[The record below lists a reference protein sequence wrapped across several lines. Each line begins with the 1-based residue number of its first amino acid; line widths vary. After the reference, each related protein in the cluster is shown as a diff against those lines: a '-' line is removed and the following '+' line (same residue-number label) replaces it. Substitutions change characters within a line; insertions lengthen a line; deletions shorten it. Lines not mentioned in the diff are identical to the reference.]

1 MFYSIIFII
10 SFIIFRYFIK
20 NYANKI
26 GDEKLSD
33 NKKIFYI
40 EFIIMLLYAI
50 VHFILLDVISHNC
63 FTVVMES
70 IFFANTCLMV
80 QMDMEYK
87 QTYDLYHFINIA
99 SMILYIGY
107 AGFPSNYISFLVFV
121 GSQLFLFQFL
131 YGQADAFLYCE
142 CAAYMFVHDAIL
154 LDYFLYMAISIL
166 LLGIVQC
173 CRKNINRY
181 GNLKEEV
188 AFTPYIIL
196 AFIIFSTIKGGFK

>member
-33 NKKIFYI
+33 NKKIIYI

-63 FTVVMES
+63 FTVVMEG

-107 AGFPSNYISFLVFV
+107 TGFP
-121 GSQLFLFQFL
+121 
-131 YGQADAFLYCE
+131 
-142 CAAYMFVHDAIL
+142 
-154 LDYFLYMAISIL
+154 
-166 LLGIVQC
+166 
-173 CRKNINRY
+173 
-181 GNLKEEV
+181 
-188 AFTPYIIL
+188 
-196 AFIIFSTIKGGFK
+196 